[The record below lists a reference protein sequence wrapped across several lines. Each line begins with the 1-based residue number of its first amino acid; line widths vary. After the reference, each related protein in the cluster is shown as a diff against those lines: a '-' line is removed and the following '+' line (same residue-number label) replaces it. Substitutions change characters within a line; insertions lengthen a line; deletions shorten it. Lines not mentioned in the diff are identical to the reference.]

1 MLKGEL
7 ENQVLAI
14 LFAAKEPVTRE
25 ALAMVL
31 GELEEGELDRA
42 VSALLYEFNSAQ
54 KALQIREI
62 AGGYRITTRPEYHEV
77 VRAYLKTRPSAKL
90 SQAALETLAVI
101 AYKQPI
107 TLPEIME
114 IRGIKGTSTIQTLL
128 EKRLIEIRGRK
139 KVVGKPILYGTTRDF
154 LIRFGLN
161 DLSELP
167 SLEEFEELA
176 GSVSTDRSDR
186 RQSPPLPYGGARSG
200 EKLWDKESG
209 AGSQESVR
217 IQDKELRGKNTEA

>member
-1 MLKGEL
+1 MLNGEI
-7 ENQVLAI
+7 ENQILAI
-14 LFAAKEPVTRE
+14 LFAAKEPVSAEDLCT
-25 ALAMVL
+25 VL
-31 GELEEGELDRA
+31 GEIEEEELKTLIRNLLEG
-42 VSALLYEFNSAQ
+42 FNSNQ

-62 AGGYRITTRPEYHEV
+62 AGGLRITTRPEYHEV
-77 VRAYLKTRPSAKL
+77 IREYLKTRPSAKL

-114 IRGIKGTSTIQTLL
+114 IRGIKGTTTIQTLL
-128 EKRLIEIRGRK
+128 EKKLIEIRGRK

-167 SLEEFEELA
+167 SLEEFEELITTTFPKQK
-176 GSVSTDRSDR
+176 SESDR
-186 RQSPPLPYGGARSG
+186 G
-200 EKLWDKESG
+200 
-209 AGSQESVR
+209 
-217 IQDKELRGKNTEA
+217 